1 LPENVRFTPKFYWE
15 DNILKKHL
23 KNSHLRDIWNLL
35 NDDSDCDDNS
45 SKVWITLADKA
56 LQGAFNHKPIFVGL
70 CEVMND
76 AAERKIKNNGKQNI
90 KYSEEFTNFLV
101 ILGGFS
107 TRALDLFRQ
116 NLEGRCIQSIR
127 YKIINAAFDRCL

>member
-1 LPENVRFTPKFYWE
+1 
-15 DNILKKHL
+15 
-23 KNSHLRDIWNLL
+23 
-35 NDDSDCDDNS
+35 
-45 SKVWITLADKA
+45 
-56 LQGAFNHKPIFVGL
+56 
-70 CEVMND
+70 MND

>member
-1 LPENVRFTPKFYWE
+1 
-15 DNILKKHL
+15 
-23 KNSHLRDIWNLL
+23 
-35 NDDSDCDDNS
+35 
-45 SKVWITLADKA
+45 
-56 LQGAFNHKPIFVGL
+56 
-70 CEVMND
+70 MND
-76 AAERKIKNNGKQNI
+76 AAERKIKNKGKQNI

-127 YKIINAAFDRCL
+127 YGIIVNSYLLIFIKFCILINLDICGVMMKIVSPIQIFAMKMLRNLNA